1 MKKRL
6 EYYSAKWCGPCKAF
20 KPIIHELK
28 NEGYDV
34 TIYDIDTDL
43 EITKKAGIMSVP
55 TTIVYKSNGEVLERL
70 VGMQP
75 KERIKY
81 LMSEGE

>member
-6 EYYSAKWCGPCKAF
+6 EYYSAEWCGPCKAF

-55 TTIVYKSNGEVLERL
+55 TTIIYTSNGEVLERL